1 MKKLKPPKNYRYL
14 YNRRACSN
22 CKYWNMDKTKEFY
35 ECERD
40 PANIAGEWGDINPE
54 FRICDGHKWQQ

>member
-1 MKKLKPPKNYRYL
+1 
-14 YNRRACSN
+14 
-22 CKYWNMDKTKEFY
+22 MDKTKEFY

-40 PANIAGEWGDINPE
+40 PTNIAGEWGDINPE